1 MPKRGKM
8 EVLMLGWEFPPYS
21 SGGLGTACFGLTK
34 GLSNHNVNVTFV
46 LPKAPEDATSHVKI
60 IGTNNL
66 SKFANVKFEEVNSI
80 IHGYMTS
87 EEYDETIKSLSSI
100 KKNSMDYKIYGKNLF
115 QEVYRF
121 SKKAAIVADQ
131 NDFDVI
137 HAHDWMTYKAGIEAK
152 KQSGKPLVLHIHATE
167 FDRTGGNPNQIV
179 YNIEREG
186 FECADRIIAVSNFTR
201 NKVIN
206 QYGIAPEKVKV
217 VHNAV
222 DTTLKEK
229 YEFKTNDKIVLFL
242 GRITIQ
248 KGPDYFLYAAKK
260 VIERDPN
267 VKFVV
272 AGTGDMERFM
282 IEKAAEMGIANKVF
296 FTGFLT
302 GSTIDRAYQMADLYV
317 MPSVSEPF
325 GITPLEAMKNNTPV
339 LISKQSGV
347 SEVISQCLKVDF
359 WDIEEMANKI
369 LAVLNYPT
377 LRSTLRDN
385 GFSEVQSF
393 NWDIP
398 AAKCIEVYKDVI
410 EVS

>member
-1 MPKRGKM
+1 M

-131 NDFDVI
+131 NNFDVI